1 MPEANGRA
9 RKKYRW
15 IFVDKKVNIGVMKVS
30 AEIVNG
36 KCPTCDE
43 FTMLVGLT
51 KEMYR
56 CMNCGAD
63 LEQHINGKISYLPHI
78 TRPEHMDVFVKEW
91 TDGQKI

>member
-1 MPEANGRA
+1 MMDLILLNDGL
-9 RKKYRW
+9 YSL
-15 IFVDKKVNIGVMKVS
+15 VS
-30 AEIVNG
+30 V
-36 KCPTCDE
+36 
-43 FTMLVGLT
+43 T

-78 TRPEHMDVFVKEW
+78 TRPDDMNVFVKEW